1 MKLLKPSWVTHDG
14 HPIFSVDIHPDGSRF
29 ATGGQGA
36 DAGQICVWNMAP
48 VAREEDELSESV
60 PKLLCQMDNH
70 LACVNC
76 VRWSADGR
84 HLASG
89 GDDKVIMIW
98 AIGRYGMSSS
108 GMFGGGGKTNV
119 EHWKC
124 VSTLRGHSGD
134 VLDLAWSPY
143 DAWLASCSVDN
154 TVVIWNTKRW
164 QEILAVLKGHTG
176 LVKGVSWDPVGK
188 YVASQSD
195 DKSLRVWRT
204 HDWQQECMITDPF
217 LECGG
222 TTHILRLSW
231 SPDGQYLVSAHAMN
245 NAGPTAQIVERDNWR
260 TNKDFVGHRKA
271 VTCVRFNPHIRSK
284 LNKDNSKA
292 QNFCCC
298 AIGSRDRSLS
308 VWLTCL
314 KRPLVVVHD
323 LFSNSV
329 LDISWSQEGTQL
341 LVCSWDGTVAY
352 IDFTEEEIG
361 RPISPEERNMWHQ
374 KLYGKSLS
382 GPGSQQRPSGSTLIE
397 DPEVLRAQEQ
407 YSRQQQQQQQ
417 KVAASTTK
425 EVNGVA
431 STGASPAA
439 SNAATSNAA
448 TGNAANSVVRPVNTN
463 SNSSRPMPHIK
474 GPIDKQIET
483 RMPDGRR
490 RITPLFI
497 PPDPEVGDVP
507 VPFNSQALP
516 NFSSSTESK
525 SRIVIEKRDESS
537 SVPGTDLCDKSSE
550 RTPIVKEEAPAATTA
565 QAQEKDTAASA
576 PPSGLP
582 SVTPSSEV
590 SDKPA
595 ARTANESLPVG
606 KRKATETTPAVA
618 RPPEK
623 KRGRPPLDR
632 TLQQQQLQQQ
642 QQQQQAQKESA
653 AKSSSAQQSVPASAP
668 PRHQAMFPALK
679 QSMPVTVKVPHGED
693 SKVMRSIQLQTDI
706 PVPGS
711 RTVSKVRC
719 SEEES
724 VFWEHLVSGRGV
736 ALAASSRVV
745 CVVCEDRTLTALS
758 SVTGAQLLPALL
770 LAWPVAHLLCQGS
783 CLLALT
789 THGSLHVWDLARGV
803 CTVREESVA
812 PLFRDAP
819 GATLRASSISQDG
832 LPLLT
837 LTTGRSYLFS
847 RDMGAWLLLA
857 GGGEDAVAHC
867 SDHHASMPPT
877 DGVRAAT
884 LPLGSLQH
892 NMFRVP
898 QRAKSVFHA
907 GPSLQQAGTLSFLD
921 GQVASSLAL
930 RSSSEYRFWTLTLA
944 RYLATEGLENRLKDL
959 CTQLLGPLGG
969 SSQSWEPAI
978 LGVDK
983 RGLLKEVLPLL
994 ASNLRLQ
1001 RLFTEFKEQLDTV
1014 TDESLPPNG

>member
-1 MKLLKPSWVTHDG
+1 MRPDRVRDANMDAEFPG

-29 ATGGQGA
+29 ATGGQGS
-36 DAGQICVWNMAP
+36 DCGQICVWNMAP
-48 VAREEDELSESV
+48 VAREEEELSDSV

-76 VRWSADGR
+76 VRWSSDGR

-98 AIGRYGMSSS
+98 MIGRYGMSSS

-134 VLDLAWSPY
+134 VLDLAWSPF
-143 DAWLASCSVDN
+143 DSWLASCSVDN
-154 TVVIWNTKRW
+154 TVVIWNAKRW

-188 YVASQSD
+188 YIASQSD

-204 HDWQQECMITDPF
+204 HDWQQECVITEPF

-222 TTHILRLSW
+222 TTHILRLNW

-245 NAGPTAQIVERDNWR
+245 NAGPTAQIVERDTWR

-271 VTCVRFNPHIRSK
+271 VTCVRFNSHIRSRV
-284 LNKDNSKA
+284 NKDNNKT
-292 QNFCCC
+292 QTFCCC

-329 LDISWSQEGTQL
+329 LDISWSQEGNQL

-352 IDFTEEEIG
+352 IDFTGEEIG
-361 RPISPEERNMWHQ
+361 MPISPDERNLWHQ

-382 GPGSQQRPSGSTLIE
+382 GPGSQQRQSGATLVE
-397 DPEVLRAQEQ
+397 DPEVLKAQEQ
-407 YSRQQQQQQQ
+407 YSKAQQQQRT
-417 KVAASTTK
+417 ASTLSK
-425 EVNGVA
+425 EVNGVTP
-431 STGASPAA
+431 SASPA
-439 SNAATSNAA
+439 TSNVP
-448 TGNAANSVVRPVNTN
+448 TSSANSVVRPINTN
-463 SNSSRPMPHIK
+463 SNSSRPLPYIK
-474 GPIDKQIET
+474 GPTDKQIET

-537 SVPGTDLCDKSSE
+537 SVPATDLCDKSSD
-550 RTPIVKEEAPAATTA
+550 K
-565 QAQEKDTAASA
+565 
-576 PPSGLP
+576 
-582 SVTPSSEV
+582 TPSL
-590 SDKPA
+590 K
-595 ARTANESLPVG
+595 
-606 KRKATETTPAVA
+606 
-618 RPPEK
+618 
-623 KRGRPPLDR
+623 
-632 TLQQQQLQQQ
+632 
-642 QQQQQAQKESA
+642 AQKESA
-653 AKSSSAQQSVPASAP
+653 GQSAANAHQSVPGGVP
-668 PRHQAMFPALK
+668 QRHQAMFPALK
-679 QSMPVTVKVPHGED
+679 QGMPATVKVGDMENID
-693 SKVMRSIQLQTDI
+693 GWANQCFVRKLMLACKMKKNKQCQVAQLENSKVLRSIQLQTDI

-719 SEEES
+719 SEEEV

-736 ALAASSRVV
+736 ALAASSHVV

-758 SVTGAQLLPALL
+758 CLTGAKLMPPLL
-770 LAWPVAHLLCQGS
+770 LSWPVAHMLCKGS
-783 CLLALT
+783 CLLVLT
-789 THGSLHVWDLARGV
+789 THGSLHVWDLSRRI
-803 CTVREESVA
+803 CTVRDESA
-812 PLFRDAP
+812 
-819 GATLRASSISQDG
+819 GATLRASSITDEG

-837 LTTGRSYLFS
+837 LTTGKSYLFS
-847 RDMGAWLLLA
+847 KDLGSWLLLT
-857 GGGEDAVAHC
+857 GSEDAVAQC
-867 SDHHASMPPT
+867 SDHHASMPAMA
-877 DGVRAAT
+877 DGVKSST

-921 GQVASSLAL
+921 GQIAASLAL
-930 RSSSEYRFWTLTLA
+930 RSSTEYRFWTLTLA
-944 RYLATEGLENRLKDL
+944 RYLVTEGLEGRLKDL
-959 CTQLLGPLGG
+959 CTQFLGPIGG
-969 SSQSWEPAI
+969 NSQSWEPSV
-978 LGVDK
+978 LVLYNMFVGV
-983 RGLLKEVLPLL
+983 GTGFCELMGTYET
-994 ASNLRLQ
+994 S
-1001 RLFTEFKEQLDTV
+1001 
-1014 TDESLPPNG
+1014 

>member
-1 MKLLKPSWVTHDG
+1 MPQSQRGLCLPTHFDG
-14 HPIFSVDIHPDGSRF
+14 LCRILS
-29 ATGGQGA
+29 ATGA

-124 VSTLRGHSGD
+124 VSTLRGPLWRNPGCAERAHRLGE
-134 VLDLAWSPY
+134 
-143 DAWLASCSVDN
+143 
-154 TVVIWNTKRW
+154 R
-164 QEILAVLKGHTG
+164 
-176 LVKGVSWDPVGK
+176 VSWDPVGNPTQEL
-188 YVASQSD
+188 A
-195 DKSLRVWRT
+195 VWRT

-284 LNKDNSKA
+284 LNKDNSK
-292 QNFCCC
+292 
-298 AIGSRDRSLS
+298 
-308 VWLTCL
+308 
-314 KRPLVVVHD
+314 
-323 LFSNSV
+323 
-329 LDISWSQEGTQL
+329 
-341 LVCSWDGTVAY
+341 
-352 IDFTEEEIG
+352 
-361 RPISPEERNMWHQ
+361 NMWHQ

-550 RTPIVKEEAPAATTA
+550 RTPIVK
-565 QAQEKDTAASA
+565 
-576 PPSGLP
+576 
-582 SVTPSSEV
+582 
-590 SDKPA
+590 
-595 ARTANESLPVG
+595 
-606 KRKATETTPAVA
+606 
-618 RPPEK
+618 
-623 KRGRPPLDR
+623 
-632 TLQQQQLQQQ
+632 
-642 QQQQQAQKESA
+642 AQKESA

-736 ALAASSRVV
+736 ALAASNVITLSPLFPAAVV
-745 CVVCEDRTLTALS
+745 CVVCEDRTLTA
-758 SVTGAQLLPALL
+758 P
-770 LAWPVAHLLCQGS
+770 GS